1 MEKES
6 FRKSIYTLETL
17 ATEMFWRDK
26 NGVPVEQVYW
36 NRGLWAEQERL
47 RKALDEGMVINNE
60 WCRGD
65 FRVPRVLTHAH
76 GLDAYLNGMDEFR
89 RRIEAVLNHGVNFTV
104 DCACKSFLYRDLENQ
119 QFFAPDYARQYFRE
133 RGETMTKKKVL
144 PLVIG
149 KKWFKKIVSGDKT
162 VECLEITKYWTSRL
176 VNQQAES
183 GDVLFDE
190 FGGYSTVVGKPE
202 YKPFTHVLFYA
213 GLAEDRQ
220 VVEKKIESISIGK
233 TQKGMC
239 RKGWLNKDVF
249 IIKFK

>member
-6 FRKSIYTLETL
+6 FKKSIYTLETL

-26 NGVPVEQVYW
+26 NGVPAEQVYW

-47 RKALDEGMVINNE
+47 RKALDEGMVINNK
-60 WCRGD
+60 WCRED
-65 FRVPRVLTHAH
+65 FHVPRVLIH
-76 GLDAYLNGMDEFR
+76 GHWLGAYLNGMDEFR
-89 RRIEAVLNHGVNFTV
+89 RRIEVALKYGVNFTV
-104 DCACKSFLYRDLENQ
+104 GCACKSFFYRDLENR

-133 RGETMTKKKVL
+133 RRETMTKKNVL
-144 PLVIG
+144 PLAIG

-162 VECLEITKYWTSRL
+162 AECLEITKYWTSRL
-176 VNQQAES
+176 VNQRSES
-183 GDVLFDE
+183 GDILFDE

-213 GLAEDRQ
+213 GPAEDRQ
-220 VVEKKIESISIGK
+220 VVEKKIESISIDK
-233 TQKGMC
+233 PQKGMC